1 MRREDKENVD
11 NVQYSRV
18 RIPHAKKKYPVRMK
32 EINQSYTECKKA

>member
-11 NVQYSRV
+11 SVQYSRV
-18 RIPHAKKKYPVRMK
+18 RIPQSKKKYPVRMK